1 MAPKVKSP
9 ANRKTGQQA
18 DKMASDQS
26 LACDVLIIGAGI
38 AGLMTALSLAPRS
51 VILLSKGPLGQEA
64 SSTWAQGGISAALS
78 PDDSPENHQQDTL
91 AVAGGI
97 ANSEIAKLVTDLG
110 PERIRQLVELGVV
123 FDRDGQNLSLSREA
137 AHSHRRVVHA
147 NGDSTGREV
156 MRALRDR
163 TQESPHIIVLEQA
176 EALDLII
183 EDQRVAGTS
192 LIHQGKIKTVTSA
205 ATVLA
210 TGGIGQLF
218 SATTNPFAA
227 SGDGLAMAARAGAL
241 LQDLEFV
248 QFHPTAIDVAA
259 TPLPLATEALRG
271 DGALLVNDLGEHFM
285 LEKHPLAEL
294 APRDVVARGIWDQIE
309 QGRRCYLDCRIKIGQ
324 RFPQLFPTV
333 FTHCQNHGIDPRCDL
348 IPVLP
353 AAHYHMGG
361 IATDAR
367 GRSSLPGLWVCGEAA
382 CTGLHGAN
390 RLASNSLLEALVFG
404 PLVSDDIKNSLLH
417 SGLQTQDGLL
427 RKPAVTH
434 TMPPDFTLEPE
445 ADVIKELQLL
455 NYRHIGLCRNR
466 TGLQL
471 LIEHLR
477 KIGQEHDNASPR
489 LRNLMTC
496 SHLIA
501 TAALNREESRGGHF
515 RSDYP
520 QSLSRYQN
528 HSLQTLNDCSIAT
541 GTPSQSFCSPTD
553 LSLAS

>member
-1 MAPKVKSP
+1 MATTVQPSTS
-9 ANRKTGQQA
+9 KTEKQQA
-18 DKMASDQS
+18 NAEAPEETLVS
-26 LACDVLIIGAGI
+26 DVLVIGAGI

-51 VILLSKGPLGQEA
+51 VILLSKGPLGLEA

-78 PDDSPENHQQDTL
+78 PDDSPENHQRDTL

-97 ANSEIAKLVTDLG
+97 ANSDIAKLVTDLG
-110 PERIRQLVELGVV
+110 PDRIKQLIDLGVI

-156 MRALRDR
+156 MRALRAR
-163 TQESPHIIVLEQA
+163 TLESPHITVLEQA
-176 EALDLII
+176 EALDLITE
-183 EDQRVAGTS
+183 EDRVAGAI
-192 LIHQGKIKTVTSA
+192 LIHQGKAKAIIST

-218 SATTNPFAA
+218 SATTNPSAA
-227 SGDGLAMAARAGAL
+227 SGDGLAMAARAGAV

-271 DGALLVNDLGEHFM
+271 DGALLVNDRGERFM
-285 LEKHPLAEL
+285 LEEHPLAEL
-294 APRDVVARGIWDQIE
+294 APRDIVARGIWRQVE
-309 QGRRCYLDCRIKIGQ
+309 QGHRCYLDCRDKIGAH
-324 RFPQLFPTV
+324 FPKLFPTV
-333 FTHCQNHGIDPRCDL
+333 FAHCQDHGIDPRADL
-348 IPVLP
+348 IPVIP

-361 IATDAR
+361 VATDAQ
-367 GRSSLPGLWVCGEAA
+367 GRSSLPGLWACGEAA

-404 PLVSDDIKNSLLH
+404 PLVSEDIKSNLFPSAPTYQDRLLLKSIVPH
-417 SGLQTQDGLL
+417 SDTAKTFQKSETS
-427 RKPAVTH
+427 
-434 TMPPDFTLEPE
+434 
-445 ADVIKELQLL
+445 VIKELQLL

-466 TGLQL
+466 AGLQL
-471 LIEHLR
+471 LIKHLR
-477 KIGQEHDNASPR
+477 KIGQEHSDASPR

-501 TAALNREESRGGHF
+501 IAALQREESRGGHY

-520 QSLSRYQN
+520 ESLPRFQN
-528 HSLQTLNDCSIAT
+528 HSVQTLGDCRI
-541 GTPSQSFCSPTD
+541 PSEKPAENFFSSSSLP
-553 LSLAS
+553 LAS